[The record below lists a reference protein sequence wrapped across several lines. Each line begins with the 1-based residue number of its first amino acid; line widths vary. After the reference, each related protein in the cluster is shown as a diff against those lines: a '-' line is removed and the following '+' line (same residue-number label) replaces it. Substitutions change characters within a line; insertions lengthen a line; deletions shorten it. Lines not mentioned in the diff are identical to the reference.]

1 MSMVNM
7 KICLVCSHGGH
18 FDEMMRLSEAFGDY
32 NYFLVTHASYAAKR
46 LKNVY
51 RIKFDG
57 WNLIGK
63 ILLTKVFIRALYI
76 LLKER
81 PDVIIS
87 TGAGEIA
94 VPFCYIGKMMGVKII
109 FIDTLARM
117 TSSSGGGRLIYPIA
131 DLFLVQWQS
140 LLPSYGRKAKYWGKV
155 I

>member
-1 MSMVNM
+1 M

-18 FDEMMRLSEAFGDY
+18 FDEMMMLSEAFENY
-32 NYFLVTHASYAAKR
+32 NYFLVTQASDATKG

-51 RIKFDG
+51 RVKFDG

-63 ILLTKVFIRALYI
+63 ILLTKVFIRALYV

-94 VPFCYIGKMMGVKII
+94 VPFCYIGKVMGTKII
-109 FIDTLARM
+109 FIDTLARI
-117 TSSSGGGRLIYPIA
+117 TSPSGGGRLIYPIA
-131 DLFLVQWQS
+131 DLFLVQWKS
-140 LLPSYGRKAKYWGKV
+140 LLPLYGKKANYWGKL